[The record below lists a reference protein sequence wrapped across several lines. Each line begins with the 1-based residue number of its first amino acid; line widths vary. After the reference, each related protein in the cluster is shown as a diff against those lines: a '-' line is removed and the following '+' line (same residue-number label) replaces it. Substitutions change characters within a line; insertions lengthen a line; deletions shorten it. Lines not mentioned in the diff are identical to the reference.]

1 MGKKRVTTLSGIE
14 EKTPSQVQEKKKKKI
29 SLPVA
34 RIYIKAKWNNT
45 FATLTDENGNVYES
59 ISTGQIGFK
68 GTKKST
74 PYAGS
79 RVVEVLVE
87 RLKDYSIEKI
97 KVFVNGFGPGRDSA
111 LKMLFSKEL
120 PIIMIE
126 DITPVPF
133 GGPTPPKVRRV

>member
-14 EKTPSQVQEKKKKKI
+14 EKTIVPEKGVKKKV

-34 RIYIKAKWNNT
+34 RIYINAKWNNT
-45 FATLTDENGNVYES
+45 FVTLTDDQGNVYEI
-59 ISTGQIGFK
+59 ISTGQVGFK

-79 RVVEVLVE
+79 RVVEVLYE
-87 RLKDYSIEKI
+87 KLKNYSIEKI
-97 KVFVNGFGPGRDSA
+97 KVFVSGFGPGRDSA
-111 LKMLFSKEL
+111 LKMLFSKDL
-120 PIIMIE
+120 PIYLIE

-133 GGPTPPKVRRV
+133 GGPRPPKVRRV